1 LPVSSPLAISGL
13 RPDTWPANRKELA
26 DDLVKKVK
34 QIELLISSLPD
45 PPDPARFDAEYA
57 ALEAEEREAE
67 DAYMAAVEEA
77 SASVWGLLCRR
88 LICRTDRLDEELEKA
103 VDFLIDQKAD
113 RDAP

>member
-1 LPVSSPLAISGL
+1 L
-13 RPDTWPANRKELA
+13 DTGPANRKELA

-77 SASVWGLLCRR
+77 SASMRGSVHRKVMR
-88 LICRTDRLDEELEKA
+88 ADRLDEELEKA
-103 VDFLIDQKAD
+103 VDLLIDQKAD